1 MNWFYFTEAG
11 EVVGPL
17 SEETLGELHAIG
29 RLAATTQVCRE
40 GSEDWI
46 SLAEAL
52 GNFTATPAGGGESV
66 LPSAA
71 PTVINTLPQSR
82 QTPGSPLNVQHAARQ
97 VRFQRGGTTRQ
108 ATPPRSTGKKGAL
121 IMGAI
126 AVFAAVVAF
135 VFLSKPKKSS
145 PDLVSTQQS
154 EAEQKKSTQD
164 VPLPKVPEKKE
175 EPSDAREKA
184 LANKRR
190 EAPQKVGNTEQKAV
204 VRTDLNKWRIS
215 GVHLGMSK
223 EQVVKTL
230 AESLGPG
237 LQLEK
242 EKTSRNNLTRYTPKL
257 EGADGRLGIGL
268 SESHFYFAEDERL
281 QEIILDF
288 EVIKK
293 SSGLSELGT
302 KPFAQQLMQQL
313 GISELKSNSLPVTRK
328 GVVHLLHEA
337 IIPSG
342 SDCIR
347 VAIQEIDNEGLISRQ
362 VEIGQVKP
370 LSFGKAGTLF
380 GLQMGMPRNEV
391 TATLKTL
398 LGNNTTLVEGNNI
411 KNQELPTGLTAYDI
425 IAKRDTLGTGERG
438 FVVFDKN
445 GRLCEIFF
453 NSDQLY
459 ELSSCQG
466 YAPKSF
472 GPVFMSHF
480 NLGKMDVEAN
490 TDQVKYKHSDVDFIY
505 IFMLDAYTG
514 YSIYIIK
521 QQNKVKF

>member
-1 MNWFYFTEAG
+1 MSFYILLRG
-11 EVVGPL
+11 EVKGPFPIGMIREML
-17 SEETLGELHAIG
+17 TAGAIQDIT
-29 RLAATTQVCRE
+29 LAAPE
-40 GSEDWI
+40 GEKEWRPVGILLNESPHD
-46 SLAEAL
+46 
-52 GNFTATPAGGGESV
+52 TDVAGKSV
-66 LPSAA
+66 LPTSNNNGMPAKPRTWHASRNAKIAA
-71 PTVINTLPQSR
+71 ALAIGIGVFFL
-82 QTPGSPLNVQHAARQ
+82 
-97 VRFQRGGTTRQ
+97 RGRDEIT
-108 ATPPRSTGKKGAL
+108 KKWAL
-121 IMGAI
+121 ILGAI

-135 VFLSKPKKSS
+135 VFLSKPKRSS
-145 PDLVSTQQS
+145 PDLVSTQKS
-154 EAEQKKSTQD
+154 EAEQKKSKQQ
-164 VPLPKVPEKKE
+164 VPLPKVFEKKE
-175 EPSDAREKA
+175 EPSDARGKA
-184 LANKRR
+184 LANKQPK
-190 EAPQKVGNTEQKAV
+190 APQKVANTEQKAV
-204 VRTDLNKWRIS
+204 VRNDLSRWRIG
-215 GVHLGMSK
+215 GVYLGMSK
-223 EQVVKTL
+223 EQVVKAL

-242 EKTSRNNLTRYTPKL
+242 EKTSRKNLTRYTPKL
-257 EGADGRLGIGL
+257 KGADGRLGIGL

-293 SSGLSELGT
+293 SSGLIELGT

-313 GISELKSNSLPVTRK
+313 GISELKSNALPVTRK

-347 VAIQEIDNEGLISRQ
+347 VTIQEIDNEGLISRQ

-459 ELSSCQG
+459 ELSSCQE

-480 NLGKMDVEAN
+480 NLRKMDVESN